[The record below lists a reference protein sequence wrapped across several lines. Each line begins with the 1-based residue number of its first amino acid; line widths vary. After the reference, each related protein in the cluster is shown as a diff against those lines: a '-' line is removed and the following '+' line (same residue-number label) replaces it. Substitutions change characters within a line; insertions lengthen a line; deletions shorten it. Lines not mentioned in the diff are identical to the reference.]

1 MELDD
6 LAQVVF
12 GVGVAI
18 VAGTM
23 AVFAFWRARS
33 MFRIWQAGARQL
45 HSTRATIW
53 RDPGAVESLDLAA
66 GPGGEDGAPE
76 APFAFIEEHLG
87 GSQPCVSVRDRRG
100 RVWRVKWGHEV
111 QVETLATRLAWAAGY
126 YVEICYYVA
135 AGHITGASDLRRAT
149 EAIDPEGR
157 FTAARFELDDPAII
171 KHFDEHSWAWHDN
184 PFVGSP
190 ELNGLKIVMMWLSN
204 WDAKDVRDVARGSNT
219 AIFEVL
225 TDGGG
230 SSRRRREARYLIIDW
245 GGALGRWGSIV
256 RRGRWDCQGFGDESD
271 RLIAGVGGDHVRF
284 GYTGQRT
291 ADIATGIRVSDV
303 RWLMRTVGRLTDAQI
318 EAAVAASGGTPEE
331 IACFTAALRRRLDHL
346 QAVTAPAPV
355 PSQP

>member
-18 VAGTM
+18 VVGTM

-66 GPGGEDGAPE
+66 GPGGQDGAPE
-76 APFAFIEEHLG
+76 PPFAFIEEHLG

-126 YVEICYYVA
+126 FVEICYYVA
-135 AGHITGASDLRRAT
+135 AGHIAARAMLRRAT

-184 PFVGSP
+184 PFVGSR

-225 TDGGG
+225 TD
-230 SSRRRREARYLIIDW
+230 RRI
-245 GGALGRWGSIV
+245 GAPPRSPLSDHRLGRRARPLGQHRPPRPLGLPGLWGRERSADR
-256 RRGRWDCQGFGDESD
+256 RRGRRSRPL
-271 RLIAGVGGDHVRF
+271 RLHRSADGRHRRPGSASVMCAG
-284 GYTGQRT
+284 
-291 ADIATGIRVSDV
+291 
-303 RWLMRTVGRLTDAQI
+303 
-318 EAAVAASGGTPEE
+318 
-331 IACFTAALRRRLDHL
+331 
-346 QAVTAPAPV
+346 
-355 PSQP
+355 